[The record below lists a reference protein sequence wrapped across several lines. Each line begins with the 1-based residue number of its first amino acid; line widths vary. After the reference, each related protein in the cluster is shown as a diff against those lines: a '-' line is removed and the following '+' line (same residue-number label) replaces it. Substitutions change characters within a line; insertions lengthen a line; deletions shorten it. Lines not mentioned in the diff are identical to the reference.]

1 LKGFKHSVSIVA
13 DMTKYEHVL
22 FKGIPFLMDES
33 NTIYTYEISGAEP
46 IAVGTRDAGFFPD
59 WQKRTSE
66 RVSQWRED
74 VVSTERGK
82 IRENYKSQKQGRGR
96 KTTRK
101 PVDVSISEGAT
112 NTIHG
117 L

>member
-1 LKGFKHSVSIVA
+1 MLCGYDSIVA
-13 DMTKYEHVL
+13 NMTKYEHVL

-46 IAVGTRDAGFFPD
+46 IAIGTTVTGFFPD

-66 RVSQWRED
+66 RVSKWRED

-96 KTTRK
+96 KTARK
-101 PVDVSISEGAT
+101 PVDVSIPEGAT